1 MNVNITDEIRAAVY
15 RELADE
21 IDDHSMLTAEN
32 LLKRAD
38 EKERDRLKERI
49 YQSIKILRELV
60 ENVGEWADQEVRD
73 TVDGIID
80 GLESDALA
88 AAEKERDRLREA
100 AIRLCGA
107 SARLILAAPSHG
119 PLWHGSQEVKDL
131 QEALLSDELKS
142 LMDAPHTTETKG
154 E

>member
-49 YQSIKILRELV
+49 YQSIKILRELA

-80 GLESDALA
+80 GLES
-88 AAEKERDRLREA
+88 EVLRT
-100 AIRLCGA
+100 G
-107 SARLILAAPSHG
+107 G
-119 PLWHGSQEVKDL
+119 
-131 QEALLSDELKS
+131 
-142 LMDAPHTTETKG
+142 KG
-154 E
+154 